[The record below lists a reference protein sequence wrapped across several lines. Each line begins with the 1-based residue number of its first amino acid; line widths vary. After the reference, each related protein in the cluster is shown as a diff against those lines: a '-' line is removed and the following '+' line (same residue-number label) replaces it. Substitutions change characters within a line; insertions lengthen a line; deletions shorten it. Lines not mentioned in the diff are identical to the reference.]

1 MLADALMIFSLLRE
15 PLPYFRSY
23 RNRFVAIYLAFLVFP
38 TQVLVMILDAKDQVS
53 LLLASQLLIIAAVI
67 IATVWADTATRL
79 YVYPDQF
86 RAKQALLM
94 LRRPMNS
101 LYILYVGLMILTL
114 IIGVGDP
121 SSIDVNPRIMSF
133 YLLDGSYYRAV
144 AYSVEF
150 LILAGILA
158 VAFTFYPFLLLVRL
172 RSKLKDPDVRYA
184 LKVIASCFGA
194 TSMLLLLSEALSS
207 FGYTII
213 GLGNLGSMILLIA
226 AVRAFRKPNFL
237 KAFLGVTPSL
247 DKSLFGTS
255 SDQVAVI
262 YSGGQEKFG
271 PISRYTSEGVAKG
284 ELVVYLHPEDESA
297 LREELAKRGVN
308 VRQYSLK
315 GTLRFLPLTS
325 LYPQESPLDSSAIFE
340 SFKEI
345 ATEARTLGREG
356 LRVIIDFGDYQGNS
370 LQKFVQHLTDAHW
383 TDPSHYVH
391 VLMALEE
398 STFKGRENALAIL
411 RAKVPAMVLQENVD
425 VFSRTLGSSH
435 SELTGKKILFEY
447 EPSSDY
453 EKALSS
459 ILAEGASNFE
469 RLVVFSRKDSPL
481 YSELGDQPGLKM
493 FILTSRVSYPK
504 IENENRV
511 LIPAYDGSLL
521 LDSLNKTIE
530 ALAGASFVIVF
541 DSISH
546 FIFTLGQERT
556 YSLVRQALE
565 LMASS
570 KITAVF
576 LLNVSAHDPKTVST
590 LEGLFDMELLCRTG
604 ARAPELRKNLTVYA
618 G

>member
-1 MLADALMIFSLLRE
+1 MLADALMILSLVRE

-23 RNRFVAIYLAFLVFP
+23 RNRFVAIYLAFLGFP
-38 TQVLVMILDAKDQVS
+38 AQVLVMVLDSKDQVS
-53 LLLASQLLIIAAVI
+53 LLFASQLIIIAAVI

-86 RAKQALLM
+86 RVKQALLM
-94 LRRPMNS
+94 PRRPMNS
-101 LYILYVGLMILTL
+101 LYVLYLGLMILTL
-114 IIGVGDP
+114 IIGLGNP
-121 SSIDVNPRIMSF
+121 SSIDVNPGIMSF
-133 YLLDGSYYRAV
+133 YLLEGSYYRAV
-144 AYSVEF
+144 AYGVEF
-150 LILAGILA
+150 LVLAGILA
-158 VAFTFYPFLLLVRL
+158 IAFTFYPFLLLVRL

-194 TSMLLLLSEALSS
+194 TAMLLLLSEALSS
-207 FGYTII
+207 FGYTVI

-255 SDQVAVI
+255 TDQVAVI
-262 YSGGQEKFG
+262 YTGDQEKFG
-271 PISRYTSEGVAKG
+271 PISRYVSEGVAKG
-284 ELVVYLHPEDESA
+284 ELVIYLHPEDEST

-308 VRQYSLK
+308 VKQYLLK

-325 LYPQESPLDSSAIFE
+325 LYPREIPPDSLTIFE
-340 SFKEI
+340 SFQEI
-345 ATEARTLGREG
+345 ATDARTLGREG
-356 LRVIIDFGDYQGNS
+356 LRVIIDFGDYEGRS
-370 LQKFVQHLTDAHW
+370 LQKFLQHLTDTLW
-383 TDPSHYVH
+383 TDPTHYMH
-391 VLMALEE
+391 VLMALDD
-398 STFKGRENALAIL
+398 STFKGQETALATL
-411 RAKVPAMVLQENVD
+411 RTKVPAMVLQENIE
-425 VFSRTLGSSH
+425 VFSKTIGMSH
-435 SELTGKKILFEY
+435 SEMIGKKILLEYDPSSEY
-447 EPSSDY
+447 ERV
-453 EKALSS
+453 LRS

-469 RLVVFSRKDSPL
+469 RLVVFSRRESPL
-481 YSELGDQPGLKM
+481 YSAIGDQPGLKT

-511 LIPAYDGSLL
+511 LIPAYDSSLL

-541 DSISH
+541 DNVSH
-546 FIFTLGQERT
+546 FIFTLGQERA

-565 LMASS
+565 LMVSS

-576 LLNVSAHDPKTVST
+576 LLNVGAHDSRTVST

-604 ARAPELRKNLTVYA
+604 ARVPELRKNLTLYA
-618 G
+618 S